1 MILVAGGSGRLGRL
15 VVGGLVA
22 RDEPVRVLTRD
33 PARAGLPAGP
43 LVEVVQGDV
52 RVPATLPPALAGVR
66 VVVSAVH
73 GFAGPGRVTPK
84 SVDRD
89 GNANLVAAAKTAGAD
104 VVLMS
109 VVGAAPDHA
118 MELFRMKAAAERNVR
133 ASGVRWT
140 VVRATAFLELYLE
153 LLHRSAGKSGRPVV
167 FGRGDN
173 PINFVTVTEVA
184 DAVVG
189 AVLDPSVRGRV
200 VEVVGPR
207 DLTLNELA
215 ATCQH
220 DRGTVGMGTAGK
232 GPRHLPRAALRVL
245 TASRFVVASAPARQA
260 QAALIM
266 DSTDMTGGGWRSG
279 RAVSSATGPDGAA
292 VSGQ

>member
-1 MILVAGGSGRLGRL
+1 MILVAGGTGRLGRL
-15 VVGGLVA
+15 VVAGLAA
-22 RDEPVRVLTRD
+22 RGEPVRVVTRD
-33 PARAGLPAGP
+33 TVRAALPAGQ
-43 LVEVVQGDV
+43 LIEVVRGDV

-89 GNANLVAAAKTAGAD
+89 GNANLVAAAETAGAD

-109 VVGAAPDHA
+109 VAGAAPDHP
-118 MELFRMKAAAERNVR
+118 MELFRMKAAAESHLR

-140 VVRATAFLELYLE
+140 VVRASAFLELYLE
-153 LLHRSAGKSGRPVV
+153 LLHRSAGKSGRPMV

-173 PINFVTVTEVA
+173 PINFVTVTAVA

-189 AVLDPSVRGRV
+189 AVLDPTVRGRV

-215 ATCQH
+215 AICQ
-220 DRGTVGMGTAGK
+220 RESGTVGMGTVDK
-232 GPRHLPRAALRVL
+232 GPRHLPRPALRVL
-245 TASRFVVASAPARQA
+245 AASRFVMAPGLARQA

-266 DSTDMTGGGWRSG
+266 DSTDMTGGGSRSG
-279 RAVSSATGPDGAA
+279 RAVSSATGPDGSA

>member
-1 MILVAGGSGRLGRL
+1 MILVAGGTGRLGRL
-15 VVGGLVA
+15 VVAGLVA
-22 RDEPVRVLTRD
+22 GGEPARVLTRD
-33 PARAGLPAGP
+33 PARAALPSRQ

-52 RVPATLPPALAGVR
+52 RVPGTLPKALAGVR

-89 GNANLVAAAKTAGAD
+89 GNAHLVAAANAAGAD

-118 MELFRMKAAAERNVR
+118 IELFRMKAAAESTLR

-140 VVRATAFLELYLE
+140 IVRASAFLELYLE
-153 LLHRSAGKSGRPVV
+153 LLHRSAGKSGRPMV

-173 PINFVTVTEVA
+173 PIHFVPVTEVA

-189 AVLDPSVRGRV
+189 AVLDPSVRGRI

-207 DLTLNELA
+207 NLTLNELA
-215 ATCQH
+215 AICQR
-220 DRGTVGMGTAGK
+220 DSGTVHK
-232 GPRHLPRAALRVL
+232 GPRHVPRAALRVL
-245 TASRFVVASAPARQA
+245 AASRFVSASAPARQA
-260 QAALIM
+260 HAALIM
-266 DSTDMTGGGWRSG
+266 DSTDMTGGPHSSRT
-279 RAVSSATGPDGAA
+279 VPSATGRDGAV
-292 VSGQ
+292 VSDQ